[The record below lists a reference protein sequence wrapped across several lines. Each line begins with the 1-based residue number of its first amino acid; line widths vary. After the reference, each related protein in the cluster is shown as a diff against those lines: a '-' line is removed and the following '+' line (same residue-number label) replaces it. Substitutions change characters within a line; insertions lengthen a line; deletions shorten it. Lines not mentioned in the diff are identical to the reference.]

1 MMNLQLISTFDAYNL
16 RWKAFL
22 TEDNRTLL
30 RNGVLQLLG
39 EPTISLPFS
48 YVVRNLQILID
59 KEYPL
64 AYPARFYSEHLEPV
78 FDIIPDMQVLNKAYR
93 TLTNGY
99 IFSDFTLDTWDNSY
113 TRKIW
118 IEDSETT
125 RAAGKLLGSFTKYVV
140 VDFLSYVHDGT
151 REDDVIVYIK
161 GDIYKQLPNPWTVQ
175 DLIDVCKDDVLRHKR
190 DELWYEIAECR
201 ATNKPVKILTQYNNR
216 VYTEKSDAYGIS
228 HPVIVNILRGD
239 DERVRYKD

>member
-22 TEDNRTLL
+22 TEDNRILL

-39 EPTISLPFS
+39 EPTISLPFG
-48 YVVRNLQILID
+48 YGVRNLQILID

-99 IFSDFTLDTWDNSY
+99 IFSDL
-113 TRKIW
+113 
-118 IEDSETT
+118 
-125 RAAGKLLGSFTKYVV
+125 
-140 VDFLSYVHDGT
+140 H
-151 REDDVIVYIK
+151 
-161 GDIYKQLPNPWTVQ
+161 
-175 DLIDVCKDDVLRHKR
+175 
-190 DELWYEIAECR
+190 
-201 ATNKPVKILTQYNNR
+201 
-216 VYTEKSDAYGIS
+216 
-228 HPVIVNILRGD
+228 
-239 DERVRYKD
+239 